1 MAVRIPAWSIVAG
14 AATLALG
21 LYLLFGPSS
30 GSAGEPKQAG
40 APQGASSPDG
50 APAALAAELEPAAA
64 VVTEGR
70 SAAPKAPGGPNRAAG
85 PDAELV
91 RLRGQVLCS
100 QTLPLD
106 ERARVLVFLEER
118 SPTDR
123 RWDPRFGDPGEEEG
137 EDGEGAGDAGA
148 RDPGQ
153 AGNSSEPSPEQP
165 LAEAE
170 VAPDGSFELA
180 LDPQQ
185 ATAGQ
190 LYLGL
195 EGRYLFVARRQAFD
209 PLDPPVRGLQVFA
222 ELGARLVGRVRDVR
236 EAQLCLGQNPRSG
249 FETSAVANL
258 EWRRWAR
265 TDAAGRFEFDAVPAG
280 RDLLLVTRSLG
291 RAPLTA
297 ELERIAPGETR
308 TQDFSMPAGSSLSG
322 QVLDEAGQPLPG
334 VRVEVQFAGALRSL
348 LRRVDRAETDAQG
361 RFRFESL
368 PSAGL
373 RLKASR
379 EGLLAATQTLQPQ
392 QGTRPPV
399 TLVLT
404 AGEVLRGRVLCDD
417 PIPLEGLKVS
427 AKADLAALSMGFDM
441 ARMADVHV
449 EARTDGEGRFSLDGL
464 PGEGRY
470 VLSAEFRR
478 DGQVTHTGRLSG
490 QRPGTAEAQLRLA
503 ATSIL
508 TGRVSDREGQPVTR
522 FELRL
527 EQSVGGLIPGLGR
540 ISRREFVEH
549 EDGRFSVDGLASEV
563 WEFSVVAA
571 GYSRSEVL
579 ELDLRP
585 PGSNDPLEVVLSPAP
600 RISGRVLSPLGQPVA
615 GASVRRELGLLELM
629 AAEGSAGAGATTDAA
644 GRFEILDLDAGD
656 CQLVASRE
664 GFAASEPLVLKVEA
678 GLEYP
683 DLLLTLRQGAKLTGE
698 VIDDDGRPR
707 AGGTVILQRMPNM
720 TRQILLQSDS
730 EGRFS
735 QENLEPG
742 SWQVTAM
749 QNLFGLDV
757 DSGELDQAELL
768 RDMKLEMIE
777 LKDGESKHVVLG
789 GKSGEQF
796 EVAGLL
802 SHRGEPV
809 KDAMVSFVATTSGKS
824 LQKVKFSTSDAE
836 GRFRVQLDGAG
847 DYLVTVQL
855 NVSMG
860 QQEAVETRM
869 HLAPDPEGPLE
880 VDIELPRGRIEGR
893 VIGADGQPLADVRV
907 SLKTEGG
914 MLAGSFMGGH
924 YAESKTD
931 EQGRYEFDYLRPG
944 QYQVAA
950 GGALM
955 GGALGGGS
963 AFGRLVRSGLR
974 LVSES
979 TLGGIDFRLEP
990 SAELEGVVR
999 DSSGQPV
1006 VGAALF
1012 VRNQDG
1018 LLLEPFSLTVSD
1030 AAGRFRMPGLAPGQY
1045 TVSAQKGV
1053 LVSSESAPISVSTE
1067 TAGRVEVTLDGGT
1080 LLYVSVVDD
1089 QGAAIDARISIR
1101 DSSGR
1106 EHAGRLSMQDFVDRM
1121 QKGLSPDEQAFGPL
1135 PPGDYDVTATAPDG
1149 RSKSKALSL
1158 AGQPERRL
1166 KLHMR

>member
-30 GSAGEPKQAG
+30 GSVGEPKQAG

-50 APAALAAELEPAAA
+50 APAAQASELESAPA
-64 VVTEGR
+64 VVAEGR
-70 SAAPKAPGGPNRAAG
+70 SATPKAPGGPARAAG
-85 PDAELV
+85 PDAELL

-100 QTLPLD
+100 QALPPD

-118 SPTDR
+118 STTDR
-123 RWDPRFGDPGEEEG
+123 RWDPRFGDPGEEEEGADG
-137 EDGEGAGDAGA
+137 EDAGDGGVQ
-148 RDPGQ
+148 DPGQ
-153 AGNSSEPSPEQP
+153 AGNPSEPSPELP

-185 ATAGQ
+185 AASGQ

-222 ELGARLVGRVRDVR
+222 DLGARLVGRVRDARDV
-236 EAQLCLGQNPRSG
+236 QLCLGQNPRSG

-258 EWRRWAR
+258 DWRRWAR

-280 RDLLLVTRSLG
+280 RDLLLAARSLG

-308 TQDFSMPAGSSLSG
+308 TQDLSMPTGGSLSG

-348 LRRVDRAETDAQG
+348 LRRIDRTETDAEG

-368 PSAGL
+368 PSDGL

-392 QGTRPPV
+392 QGARPAV

-404 AGEVLRGRVLCDD
+404 AGEVLRGRLVCDD

-441 ARMADVHV
+441 ARMAEIHV
-449 EARTDGEGRFSLDGL
+449 EARTDGEGRFSLNGL

-490 QRPGTAEAQLRLA
+490 QRPGSGEAQLRLA
-503 ATSIL
+503 ATSTL
-508 TGRVSDREGQPVTR
+508 SGRVSDREGQPVTR

-527 EQSVGGLIPGLGR
+527 EQSAGGLIPGLGR

-549 EDGRFSVDGLASEV
+549 EDGRFSVAGLASEI

-571 GYSRSEVL
+571 GYSRSEAI
-579 ELDLRP
+579 ELDLRQ

-615 GASVRRELGLLELM
+615 GANVRRELGLLELM
-629 AAEGSAGAGATTDAA
+629 AAEGSTGSGATTDAA

-656 CQLVASRE
+656 CHLVASRE

-749 QNLFGLDV
+749 QNLFVLDA
-757 DSGELDQAELL
+757 DSGELDQAALL

-789 GKSGEQF
+789 GTSGEQF

-802 SHRGEPV
+802 SHRGEAV
-809 KDAMVSFVATTSGKS
+809 EGAMVSFVATSGKS
-824 LQKVKFSTSDAE
+824 LQKLKLSTSDGA

-860 QQEAVETRM
+860 QQEAIETRM
-869 HLAPDPEGPLE
+869 HLAPNPEGPRDIE
-880 VDIELPRGRIEGR
+880 IELPKGRIEGR

-931 EQGRYEFDYLRPG
+931 EQGRYGFDYLRPG

-990 SAELEGVVR
+990 SAVLEGLVR
-999 DSSGQPV
+999 DSAGQAVP
-1006 VGAALF
+1006 GAALF

-1018 LLLEPFSLTVSD
+1018 LLLEPFSMTVSD
-1030 AAGRFRMPGLAPGQY
+1030 AGGRFRMPGLAPGQY

-1053 LVSSESAPISVSTE
+1053 LVSPESAPISVSTE
-1067 TAGRVEVTLDGGT
+1067 TTGQVEVTMDGGT

-1089 QGAAIDARISIR
+1089 QGAAIDARVSIR
-1101 DSSGR
+1101 DRFGH

-1149 RSKSKALSL
+1149 RSKSKALNL